1 MQSMVNVVNCPDYD
15 QGAVDRAVAGLLAPW
30 GGMGAVV
37 RPGQRVALK
46 ANLIA
51 RKKPETA
58 ATTHPAVVEAVARQV
73 LAAGGRPIICDSPGG
88 PFTVPLLRSIY
99 KATGMTGVAQRTG
112 AELNYDTGEVVLPH
126 PGGKVIRQL
135 PVIKVLTEADVII
148 ALPKLKTHGMT
159 LYTGAVKLMY
169 GAIPGLKKA
178 EYHFN
183 MQQVQDFSQLLIDIV
198 KLLPPALVIM
208 DAVWGMEGDGPTSG
222 DPRHLGVLLGGV
234 NSFAVDMVGCRL
246 VGLRPGDLP
255 MLQLAADS
263 GDAPGPAGII
273 VAGDPLPD
281 PDPPFRLPGH
291 KNLDFNLPPLLKRW
305 LTRAAQP
312 RPVLAPEICVNCG
325 QCSTVCPAGAVLAG
339 EEGVP
344 RIDLD
349 NCIRCYCCQEMCTA
363 KAISIH
369 QPWLG
374 RKLLRF

>member
-1 MQSMVNVVNCPDYD
+1 
-15 QGAVDRAVAGLLAPW
+15 
-30 GGMGAVV
+30 MGAVV